1 MHNVKILIA
10 EDEFTTRL
18 MIQVCLEKW
27 GYTVDSVADGKEAWE
42 LLQKKNGPEVA
53 ILDWEMPE
61 IDGLE
66 LCKRVKRLERDNPI
80 HVIMLTAR
88 DTQNDILVGF
98 DAGADDYITKP
109 FNDDEL
115 RARIRVAER
124 IVRIQTSLHESLQ
137 ELSDALDVIESL
149 QSTVIIC
156 RNCQKI
162 EGDDG
167 NWYTL
172 DRYIEQKEDYR
183 LSPVDGCPGC
193 EN

>member
-1 MHNVKILIA
+1 
-10 EDEFTTRL
+10 

-27 GYTVDSVADGKEAWE
+27 GYTVDSVADGQEAWDV
-42 LLQKKNGPEVA
+42 LQKKNGPEVA

-61 IDGLE
+61 MDGLE
-66 LCKRVKRLERDNPI
+66 LCKRVKGLKRDNPI

-137 ELSDALDVIESL
+137 ELSYALDLVESL
-149 QSTVIIC
+149 QSTVTIC

-162 EGDDG
+162 EGNDG
-167 NWYTL
+167 KWYVL
-172 DRYIEQKEDYR
+172 DSYVAKMEDYR
-183 LSPVDGCPGC
+183 FSPVDGCPGC

>member
-1 MHNVKILIA
+1 MRILIA
-10 EDEFTTRL
+10 EDEYTTRL
-18 MIQVCLEKW
+18 TVQVCLEKW
-27 GYTVDSVADGKEAWE
+27 GYTVDSAADGQEAWD
-42 LLQKKNGPEVA
+42 LLQKQNGPEVA

-66 LCKRVKRLERDNPI
+66 LCKRVKGLKRDNPI

-124 IVRIQTSLHESLQ
+124 IVRIQGSLHESLQ
-137 ELSDALDVIESL
+137 ELSYALDLVESL
-149 QSTVIIC
+149 QSTVTIC

-167 NWYTL
+167 RWYVL
-172 DRYIEQKEDYR
+172 DSYISQREDYR
-183 LSPVDGCPGC
+183 FSPVDGCPGC